1 VEAQHDVVFGYASFH
16 QFERNAA
23 FGAVVLNPDFAVFDV
38 EV

>member
-1 VEAQHDVVFGYASFH
+1 VEAQHDVVFRYASFY
-16 QFERNAA
+16 QFIGDAA